1 MAYSNPPS
9 GVMTGWG
16 ICRRRTIRNRR
27 VAAKMPS
34 ESLRSDGIF
43 VWVMYGRSR
52 GCRLE
57 RRSGIG
63 GELLAE
69 RQEFFELGD
78 DAVLLGKRWKRN
90 NNLLYLI
97 LIKVFYYT
105 T

>member
-1 MAYSNPPS
+1 M
-9 GVMTGWG
+9 
-16 ICRRRTIRNRR
+16 
-27 VAAKMPS
+27 
-34 ESLRSDGIF
+34 
-43 VWVMYGRSR
+43 
-52 GCRLE
+52 
-57 RRSGIG
+57 
-63 GELLAE
+63 LAE